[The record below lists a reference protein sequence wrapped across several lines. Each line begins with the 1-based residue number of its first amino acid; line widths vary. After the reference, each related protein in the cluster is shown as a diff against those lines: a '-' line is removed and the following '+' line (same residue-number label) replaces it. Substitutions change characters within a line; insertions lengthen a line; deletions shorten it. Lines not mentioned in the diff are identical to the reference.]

1 MVEEVRKITF
11 AESGYARKAIAASTR
26 NGAKGSS
33 SSVLEEGRRAME
45 QRMKQRPLE
54 TVKGSEMERDFLLCE
69 VGGHR
74 KDTEEGQR
82 PMQAKAPVQKR
93 GAVTRVE
100 LAETQGCVLE
110 LRLD

>member
-1 MVEEVRKITF
+1 
-11 AESGYARKAIAASTR
+11 
-26 NGAKGSS
+26 
-33 SSVLEEGRRAME
+33 
-45 QRMKQRPLE
+45 
-54 TVKGSEMERDFLLCE
+54 MERDFLVCE

-82 PMQAKAPVQKR
+82 PVQAKAPVQKR

-110 LRLD
+110 LHWIEEENSEEIEALSFIPGAVTEPRWASHMCDNKCSTNLRPS